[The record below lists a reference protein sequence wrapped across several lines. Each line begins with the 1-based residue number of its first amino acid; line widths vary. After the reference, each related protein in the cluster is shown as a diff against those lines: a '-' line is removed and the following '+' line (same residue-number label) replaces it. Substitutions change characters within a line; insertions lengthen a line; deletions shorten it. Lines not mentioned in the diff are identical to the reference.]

1 MALRP
6 RRAVWLQG
14 SVPRWLG
21 GLRCRCRLR
30 CTDRKVFKASRRLF
44 ISKLKTALIDN
55 RNGRWVP
62 LLLVIGLNGCST
74 YYGQLALG
82 QLELL
87 RLREPIADLIADPQR
102 DARMRQRLSQA
113 LQARRFAS
121 DTLGLPDNGS
131 YRVYADIQRPY
142 VVWNLFATE
151 AFSVT
156 PLTHCFPIAGCV
168 AYRGY
173 YQPGRARGAAARLQ
187 AEGYDTL
194 VTGVQAYSTLGWF
207 DDPLLSSMLRWDD
220 ERLAGLIFHELAHQ
234 RLYVPGDTAFNE
246 SYASFVEREG
256 LRQWR
261 ASRGLPATDETAWH
275 RYAQF
280 SQLMLETRDRLA
292 TLYASEL
299 SEPAKRD
306 AKAAEFVRLRQAY
319 RRLRDL
325 SWDGDGRFDRWM
337 AQPLNN
343 ASLLPFGLYDRWV
356 PAFAALFQQ
365 LDGDWSR
372 FYARVEALGRLPTDE
387 RTRLL
392 DALR

>member
-1 MALRP
+1 M
-6 RRAVWLQG
+6 
-14 SVPRWLG
+14 
-21 GLRCRCRLR
+21 
-30 CTDRKVFKASRRLF
+30 F

-55 RNGRWVP
+55 RNGLWVP
-62 LLLVIGLNGCST
+62 LLLAVGLNGCST
-74 YYGQLALG
+74 YYGQLAVG

-87 RLREPIADLIADPQR
+87 RLREPIAGIVDDPQR
-102 DARMRQRLSQA
+102 DPQLRQRLGLA

-121 DTLGLPDNGS
+121 QALGLPDNES

-142 VVWNLFATE
+142 VVWNLFAAE
-151 AFSVT
+151 AFSVA

-220 ERLAGLIFHELAHQ
+220 ERLAGLLFHELAHQ
-234 RLYVPGDTAFNE
+234 RLYVAGDTAFNE

-261 ASRGLPATDETAWH
+261 VSRGLPPPNETARR
-275 RYAQF
+275 RYAEF
-280 SQLMLETRDRLA
+280 SQLMLATRERLA
-292 TLYASEL
+292 ELYASEL
-299 SEPAKRD
+299 SEAAMRA
-306 AKAAEFVRLRQAY
+306 AKAEEFVRLRQAY
-319 RRLRDL
+319 RHLRDDR
-325 SWDGDGRFDRWM
+325 WNGDDRFDRWM

-356 PAFAALFQQ
+356 PAFAALFEQAG
-365 LDGDWSR
+365 GDWLR
-372 FYARVEALGRLPTDE
+372 FHARVEALGRLPADE
-387 RTRLL
+387 RVALL
-392 DALR
+392 EALR